1 MQPEINTQN
10 KQPDLNSGFESD
22 FDNVE
27 KILKQIYGDENIK
40 LDIKEIGSADTIS
53 VYSPQRE
60 QREEIPNAVFTEP
73 KENIEAVDA
82 DYREVEPK
90 DIPAADTGAVTQDN
104 MPIGLNQFISYAV
117 DYVKEIECVL
127 SGRAEDAIEERADYM
142 REDGTPL
149 TKKNARNLVDHA
161 ADIAEKTSMLKAIFK
176 PKYDK
181 DGRLILREEHF
192 KI

>member
-1 MQPEINTQN
+1 
-10 KQPDLNSGFESD
+10 
-22 FDNVE
+22 
-27 KILKQIYGDENIK
+27 
-40 LDIKEIGSADTIS
+40 
-53 VYSPQRE
+53 
-60 QREEIPNAVFTEP
+60 
-73 KENIEAVDA
+73 
-82 DYREVEPK
+82 
-90 DIPAADTGAVTQDN
+90 
-104 MPIGLNQFISYAV
+104 
-117 DYVKEIECVL
+117 
-127 SGRAEDAIEERADYM
+127 M

>member
-1 MQPEINTQN
+1 
-10 KQPDLNSGFESD
+10 
-22 FDNVE
+22 
-27 KILKQIYGDENIK
+27 
-40 LDIKEIGSADTIS
+40 
-53 VYSPQRE
+53 
-60 QREEIPNAVFTEP
+60 
-73 KENIEAVDA
+73 
-82 DYREVEPK
+82 
-90 DIPAADTGAVTQDN
+90 

-161 ADIAEKTSMLKAIFK
+161 ADIAEKASMLKAIFK